1 MSGRTEFWW
10 VRHAPVTG
18 HDGRRYGALDVDCD
32 VSDDAAFQGLARLL
46 PAEGALVS
54 SGMLRARKTA
64 ARIAETGF
72 RATSCGTEPELAE
85 QDFGDLQGMT
95 HADVRRAVRAAGA
108 GHPHWVLAPD
118 HAPPGGESFLTVLA
132 RVAKAA
138 ARLLRRHAG
147 GRVVVVAHGGTIRAA
162 CALARGWDVERA
174 LALRIPNL
182 SATRILGAEGAR
194 DPRWEVEWAGRGPG
208 EEA

>member
-1 MSGRTEFWW
+1 MSRETTFWW
-10 VRHAPVTG
+10 VRHAPVIG

-32 VSDDAAFQGLARLL
+32 VSDDAAFGGLSRLL

-72 RATSCGTEPELAE
+72 RATSCGTEPDLAE
-85 QDFGDLQGMT
+85 QDFGSLQGMM
-95 HADVRRAVRAAGA
+95 HAAVAREVRAAGA

-118 HAPPGGESFLTVLA
+118 HEPPGGESFRSVLK
-132 RVAKAA
+132 RVAKAVA
-138 ARLLRRHAG
+138 ELFRRHAG
-147 GRVVVVAHGGTIRAA
+147 GEVVIVAHGGTIRAA
-162 CALARGWDVERA
+162 CALAEGWDLERA

-182 SATRILGAEGAR
+182 SATRILGIEGPQG
-194 DPRWEVEWAGRGPG
+194 PRWEVAWAGRGPR
-208 EEA
+208 ETE